1 VVLTPSRKLSATE
14 QTSANNAVGLADAI
28 SILKMIVGLNV
39 NSGNTPTS
47 PYQVMAADFTQNGNI
62 GLDDAIGVLKHVV
75 GLAAPA
81 PSLMFVDAKA
91 IPSTMDM
98 DIYNNATT
106 KTSGTNWL
114 SGKMVVDVT
123 QSAPVQVVG
132 VLTGDVSGDWI
143 GQGSVLTGVVSD

>member
-1 VVLTPSRKLSATE
+1 
-14 QTSANNAVGLADAI
+14 
-28 SILKMIVGLNV
+28 
-39 NSGNTPTS
+39 
-47 PYQVMAADFTQNGNI
+47 VMAADFTQNGNI

-75 GLAAPA
+75 GLTAPVPA
-81 PSLMFVDAKA
+81 LMFVDAKA

-98 DIYNNATT
+98 DAYNNATT

-143 GQGSVLTGVVSD
+143 GQGNVLTGVVSD